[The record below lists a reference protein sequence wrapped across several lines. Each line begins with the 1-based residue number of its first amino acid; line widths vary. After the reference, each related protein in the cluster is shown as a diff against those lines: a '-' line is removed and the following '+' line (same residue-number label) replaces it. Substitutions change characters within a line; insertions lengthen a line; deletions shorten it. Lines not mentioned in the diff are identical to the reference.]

1 MLFNSLVFL
10 FAFFPIVL
18 GCYFLL
24 KEKYRNIFLLL
35 ASLVFYA
42 WGEAEM
48 VLLMILV
55 ICFNYIIGLK
65 IDHRKQSVRKGFLW
79 FGIAGNLAVLLY
91 FKYFLFLLTNLNYLN
106 FNLPLPKYDIVLPI
120 GLSFFIFQSIS
131 YLVDVYQTRV
141 PPQNNLF
148 HLGLYISLFPQLV
161 AGPIIRYEDIFKEI
175 KKRTIDKEL
184 FVSGILKF
192 IRGLAKKV
200 IIANNIGFVVDK
212 ALLISPPQLGTS
224 LSWLVI
230 TGYALQIYFDFS
242 GYSDMAIGLGRMF
255 GFRFKENFLHPYSSK
270 SIREFWRRWHI
281 SLSQW
286 FRDYVYIPLGGSKV
300 SNWKTYR
307 NLLIVFFITG
317 LWHGASWNFVIWGMY
332 HGVFLLIER
341 NVQIQKPE
349 WMSKKLMDVFSNFY
363 LIVVVLIGWVFF
375 RIEDFDGAIAFIKT
389 LFSFTP
395 GSNKSLY
402 FYFSNYWLIL
412 FVLGILFS
420 FPLRERANGMLLKLV
435 GNKERSR
442 SIVYFSHSVLFL
454 YAVIE
459 VAQSNYNPFIYFK
472 F

>member
-65 IDHRKQSVRKGFLW
+65 IDHQKQSVRKGFLW

-212 ALLISPPQLGTS
+212 ALLSSSPQLGTS

-349 WMSKKLMDVFSNFY
+349 WMSKKLMDVLSNFY

-375 RIEDFDGAIAFIKT
+375 RIEDFDDAIAFIKT

-402 FYFSNYWLIL
+402 FYFSNYWLML

-420 FPLRERANGMLLKLV
+420 FPLRERANDMLLKLV
-435 GNKERSR
+435 GNKERYR
-442 SIVYFSHSVLFL
+442 SVVYFSHLVLFL